1 MHGSRAVA
9 LVLVAFGVACGAPAP
24 RIERAEEV
32 APRVAFASMDADVWA
47 FERRVEGVADDACV
61 DVELRRGPSEIEV
74 EREGERFVATVPLGS
89 GENVLVARCE
99 LAGGT
104 SVESAPLRLLVRLE
118 DRPRAVVRA
127 RVEGDRV
134 IVDLESSTPAEG
146 RSAPLVRASWSGVGL
161 VTEGGAPIETVTDR
175 AVVLQRP
182 ANDGE
187 YVVQGE
193 ITDAMGRGDRAA
205 ARFVVE
211 GGAARVS
218 DPMREHA
225 RWIADAVIYGAVPF
239 LFGAPGLP
247 AITARIDAVRALGVD
262 TIWLSPIT
270 RSPDDDYGYAV
281 TDYFDVRE
289 SYGTTED
296 LRALVEAAHARGMRV
311 LMDFVPNHASDRHPY
326 FEHAQRF
333 GPRSPYYEFFDRD
346 EGGEV
351 THYFDWENLP
361 NLEYAHPEVQRMMRE
376 AFAHWARDLDVDGFR
391 IDAAWGVQQR
401 EPGFFRA
408 LSEELY
414 RVDPQL
420 LLIAEA
426 SARDP
431 YWREVGFAAAYD
443 WTDEVGHWAWREATG
458 WSGTDPGIDVPALRE
473 AIVATERA
481 RDGLE
486 VVRFLDNND
495 TGARFLTRQ
504 GRGAH
509 DAASMLLF
517 TLPGLPALFTGAEI
531 GAEYEPYAHEE
542 PLVWEGGEDVARVL
556 ARGIATRRAVR
567 ALTEG
572 ELVML
577 EVDPADAVLAFL
589 RRDPEGDVAP
599 ALVAIELSGEAR
611 RARITLPADAQR
623 TFGARAWR
631 DRLQDEAVSVERRAG
646 EVIVPLAAHGAR
658 VFEGSVDRR

>member
-1 MHGSRAVA
+1 MARAVA
-9 LVLVAFGVACGAPAP
+9 LAMLVAACGAPAP
-24 RIERAEEV
+24 RVERAEDVE
-32 APRVAFASMDADVWA
+32 PRVAFVSMDSDVWA
-47 FERRVEGVADDACV
+47 FERRVEGTADAACV
-61 DVELRRGPSEIEV
+61 DVELRRGESEIEV
-74 EREGERFVATVPLGS
+74 AREGARFVAMVPLVS
-89 GENVLVARCE
+89 GANVIVARCE
-99 LAGGT
+99 LAGGR

-127 RVEGDRV
+127 RVQGECV

-146 RSAPLVRASWSGVGL
+146 RSAPLVRARWSGAGL
-161 VTEGGAPIETVTDR
+161 TTESGAPIDSVTDR
-175 AVVLQRP
+175 AVVLRVP
-182 ANDGE
+182 TSDGE
-187 YVVQGE
+187 HVVEGE
-193 ITDAMGRGDRAA
+193 ITDALGRSDRAA
-205 ARFVVE
+205 ARIVVE
-211 GGAARVS
+211 GGVARVS

-225 RWIADAVIYGAVPF
+225 RWIREAVIYGAVPF

-247 AITARIDAVRALGVD
+247 AITARLDAIRALGVD

-281 TDYFDVRE
+281 TDYFEVRE
-289 SYGTTED
+289 RYGTTED
-296 LRALVEAAHARGMRV
+296 LRALVDAAHARGMRV

-326 FEHAQRF
+326 FEHAQRY
-333 GPRSPYYEFFDRD
+333 GARSPYHGFFDRD
-346 EGGEV
+346 EAGEV

-361 NLEYAHPEVQRMMRE
+361 NLEYDDPEVSRMMRE

-401 EPGFFRA
+401 DPAFFRTLA
-408 LSEELY
+408 EELY

-443 WTDEVGHWAWREATG
+443 WTDEIGHWAWREATG
-458 WSGTDPGIDVPALRE
+458 WSGTDPGIDVPALRQ

-495 TGARFLTRQ
+495 TGARFLSRQ

-531 GAEYEPYAHEE
+531 GAEYEPYAREE
-542 PLVWEGGEDVARVL
+542 PLEWEGGEDVARVL
-556 ARGIATRRAVR
+556 ARGIATRRSVR

-577 EVDPADAVLAFL
+577 EVEPADAVIAFL
-589 RRDPEGDVAP
+589 RRDPEGDAAP
-599 ALVAIELSGEAR
+599 ALVAIELGGEAR

-623 TFGARAWR
+623 AFGARAWR
-631 DRLQDEAVSVERRAG
+631 DRLQDVAVSVERRAG
-646 EVIVPLAAHGAR
+646 EVIVPLGAHGAR
-658 VFEGSVDRR
+658 VFEGAGRR